1 MESSQNRTRFKGITR
16 TAVNI
21 NMSGT
26 AGTYMLTILGSLSI
40 VRLMYVNT
48 KDATNSVCNVTVYH
62 TWVSIDMFYL
72 GLQNLQTAHYT
83 TTNI

>member
-1 MESSQNRTRFKGITR
+1 MEKLQNLTIFKGMTR
-16 TAVNI
+16 TAVN

-26 AGTYMLTILGSLSI
+26 AGTYMSTILGSLSI

-72 GLQNLQTAHYT
+72 GQQNLQTALYT